1 MIICLNIYAN
11 MVKRYKT
18 FFDERNI
25 CTIRFEF
32 IVCGH
37 LFQAD
42 VQKYEAV
49 AFSRKPYNDKLTT
62 GTLFVTIQALSSVLL
77 LFVTG

>member
-1 MIICLNIYAN
+1 

-49 AFSRKPYNDKLTT
+49 AFSRKPYIDKLTT
-62 GTLFVTIQALSSVLL
+62 GT
-77 LFVTG
+77 